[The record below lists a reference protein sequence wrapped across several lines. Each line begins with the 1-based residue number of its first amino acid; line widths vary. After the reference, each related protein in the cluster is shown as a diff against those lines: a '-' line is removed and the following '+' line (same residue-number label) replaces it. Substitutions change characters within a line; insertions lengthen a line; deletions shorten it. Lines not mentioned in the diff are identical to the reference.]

1 MPASEFEC
9 DDPAVYAALIRHHD
23 RFIPIIK
30 LEHEDSRGEIYSI
43 ELPNGH
49 ELMLLH
55 STPGSFRGGHSHTCE
70 EVVMLLSGQMMYHKK
85 WDGDPGEWTE
95 RIRPGECP
103 ANEAGEIHMG
113 EFLEDT
119 WLVEFKL
126 APKGSWE
133 QADYEPYRRRVRDS
147 LR

>member
-1 MPASEFEC
+1 MADFTP
-9 DDPAVYAALIRHHD
+9 VL
-23 RFIPIIK
+23 K

-55 STPGSFRGGHSHTCE
+55 STPGSFRGGHSHTCKE
-70 EVVMLLSGQMMYHKK
+70 IILLLSGAMRYHKK
-85 WDGDPGEWTE
+85 DDELKSQEWSAILGPGEHSFNH
-95 RIRPGECP
+95 
-103 ANEAGEIHMG
+103 ANQIHMG

-119 WLVEFKL
+119 WLVEYKL

-133 QADYEPYRRRVRDS
+133 QTDYEPFRKQVRDS
-147 LR
+147 AI